1 MKTLYKLLVIIV
13 LSAAIFSGCNDNMSD
28 SSSVSNNPGTLLK
41 GVGPSASGQGQIVGT
56 DRVFAFTAITK
67 PDGSVSGQGQLTFT
81 QNSVKIHFSIDC
93 ISVTDN
99 TAIISGTVTSSDAFP
114 EYIGGPCWF
123 KVKDNGEGS
132 NVPPD
137 EITYFIFCRPNDQC
151 DNLTCDYDNESQAG
165 GLQQI
170 ENGNI
175 QVRQ

>member
-1 MKTLYKLLVIIV
+1 MKTLYKLLGIIV

-56 DRVFAFTAITK
+56 DRVFAFTAVTK

-99 TAIISGTVTSSDAFP
+99 TAIITMLPNICGSSTVKLTVWLPTFP
-114 EYIGGPCWF
+114 Y
-123 KVKDNGEGS
+123 VS
-132 NVPPD
+132 
-137 EITYFIFCRPNDQC
+137 
-151 DNLTCDYDNESQAG
+151 LA
-165 GLQQI
+165 
-170 ENGNI
+170 
-175 QVRQ
+175 